1 MTTKHFSVITID
13 GPSGSGKGTISSML
27 AQRLGW
33 RFLDSGALYRLV
45 ALACQNHAIELDN
58 VEAVVTIAAHL
69 DVQFDTRTQTTRILL
84 EGEDVTDTIRTETVG
99 NSASKVAAIPSVRE
113 ALLGR
118 QRDFLGEPG
127 LLADGRDMGTVV
139 FPDAELKIFLTASA
153 EERSK
158 RRYNQLKDKGLDV
171 NLADLLNE
179 ISERDK
185 RDSERAV
192 SPLVPADNAI
202 LVDSTG
208 KGIEAVFQQ
217 VYSLCEERGL
227 VKTGAQSAAAI

>member
-1 MTTKHFSVITID
+1 MTTKHFFVITID

-58 VEAVVTIAAHL
+58 IEAVVTIAAHL

-185 RDSERAV
+185 RDSERTV
-192 SPLVPADNAI
+192 SPLVPADDAI

-208 KGIEAVFQQ
+208 KDIEAVFQQ

-227 VKTGAQSAAAI
+227 IKTGAQSAAAI